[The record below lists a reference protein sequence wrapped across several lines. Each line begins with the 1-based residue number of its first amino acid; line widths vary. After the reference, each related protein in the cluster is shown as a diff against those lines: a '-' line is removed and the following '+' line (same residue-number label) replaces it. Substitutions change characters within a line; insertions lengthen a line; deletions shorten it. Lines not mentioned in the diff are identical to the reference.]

1 MANQPLIVVTNDDG
15 IFSEGIRNL
24 IDVAAHYGELLIVA
38 PDKPQS
44 GMGHAITVNN
54 IIRMAKS
61 RLYENFN
68 AYSCTGTPVD
78 CIKMARHLLN
88 GRQPDLILSGINH
101 GANTSVNVLYSGT
114 MSAAVEGAIEGIPS
128 VGFSLD
134 NFDAN
139 ADFSGSKKI
148 VQKVIETVLTKR
160 LPRGICLNVNIP
172 DIAVHQLKGIKV
184 CRGAKAYWR
193 DELSEREDQHGGK
206 YFWLAGD
213 FENLDQGQ
221 DTDLKA
227 IADGYASI
235 VPVHADM
242 TAYDAISQLQ
252 TWNF

>member
-1 MANQPLIVVTNDDG
+1 MSDNPLIVITNDDG
-15 IFSEGIRNL
+15 ISAEGIRNL
-24 IDVAAHYGELLIVA
+24 VEVASNYGQLLIVA

-54 IIRMAKS
+54 IIRLSKS
-61 RLYENFN
+61 RLFANFE

-78 CIKMARHLLN
+78 CIKMARHILN
-88 GRQPDLILSGINH
+88 GKQPDLILSGINH

-134 NFDAN
+134 SYDAN
-139 ADFSGSKKI
+139 ADFSGSREVVK
-148 VQKVIETVLTKR
+148 KVIETVIDKT

-172 DIAVHQLKGIKV
+172 DIPKDELKGLKV

-193 DELSEREDQHGGK
+193 DALTEREDQHGGK
-206 YFWLAGD
+206 YYWLAGD

-221 DTDLKA
+221 DTDLRM
-227 IADGYASI
+227 IANNYASV
-235 VPVHADM
+235 VPIHADM
-242 TAYDAISQLQ
+242 TAYDTISQLQ
-252 TWNF
+252 KWNF